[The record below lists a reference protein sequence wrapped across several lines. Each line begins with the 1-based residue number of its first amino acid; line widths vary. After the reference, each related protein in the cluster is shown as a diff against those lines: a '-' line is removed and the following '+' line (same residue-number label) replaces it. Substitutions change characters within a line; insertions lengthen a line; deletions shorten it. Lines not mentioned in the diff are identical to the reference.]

1 MAHTW
6 WHPNTRNWGK
16 APQVLSEEE
25 KAIQRALGEEGLSKM
40 VRSIMNFS
48 PKPPV
53 DSTLEQGKELLEEKR
68 LGLGSLSN
76 RYSSDGSVP
85 YRSSSSFMKESP
97 YKNNTESKENLLDN
111 NRYASFQDEKKEIAP
126 GITQPRVGPSMLEL
140 INLSEEEVVKEGG
153 DKIEENSPSLWETW
167 GSLAD
172 DPRKRKDAYL
182 GSIKNIYMKKMM
194 LDSIANLTGG
204 QSQGGSWA
212 EMAIA
217 ELDAVEKFD
226 SEERLHNQWKA
237 LFFNENGD
245 YNPPKNR
252 KEAME
257 RGQKLNYNVDQMK
270 DILSIFG
277 KEEKVSKTQIQKEIE
292 YFTTAFG
299 LTFEQARE
307 MAFEKAGLS
316 KRDERDYSNWYRI
329 VDGVTEQAV
338 ARKGDRPKGEGWLIG
353 DPPRSNTPQG
363 NVRERDFNK
372 VQSFIDG
379 GKINDAITYL
389 ESIFLFNSQG
399 DIASNPS
406 TRRNNAIEIVW
417 NKIDPLSKIELPE
430 GINSED
436 KLQKWENDQSV
447 SNSGAYYLIKTDSG
461 LGIGQIK

>member
-1 MAHTW
+1 MASLMDLRELGML
-6 WHPNTRNWGK
+6 RNATQQMERGGGIDMDEWRRKK
-16 APQVLSEEE
+16 AAEE
-25 KAIQRALGEEGLSKM
+25 KGILSLIKEGNPAIGFLADKAKDIYKDFDFEFQGALPQIVPSRDSLN
-40 VRSIMNFS
+40 RSDAREFDNTPIPGPSTEVDNSVTPMNDDPS
-48 PKPPV
+48 GQN
-53 DSTLEQGKELLEEKR
+53 L
-68 LGLGSLSN
+68 
-76 RYSSDGSVP
+76 
-85 YRSSSSFMKESP
+85 
-97 YKNNTESKENLLDN
+97 NT
-111 NRYASFQDEKKEIAP
+111 RYASFQDEKKEIAP
-126 GITQPRVGPSMLEL
+126 GITKPRVGPSMLEL
-140 INLSEEEVVKEGG
+140 INLPKEGQ

-204 QSQGGSWA
+204 KSQGDSWA
-212 EMAIA
+212 TMAIA

-353 DPPRSNTPQG
+353 NPPSSPKEVSLGTRVNNREEMREKVLAGQWE
-363 NVRERDFNK
+363 NVVDDYISYKMLSSDMNNESALREEGYKFAFSL
-372 VQSFIDG
+372 VP
-379 GKINDAITYL
+379 
-389 ESIFLFNSQG
+389 NSQKVILEKSPTLEEEKLMKK
-399 DIASNPS
+399 DNPRLLYWRS
-406 TRRNNAIEIVW
+406 GNQM
-417 NKIDPLSKIELPE
+417 
-430 GINSED
+430 GIFN
-436 KLQKWENDQSV
+436 
-447 SNSGAYYLIKTDSG
+447 
-461 LGIGQIK
+461 